1 MMKIY
6 FIGGTSEFSSKI
18 VDSLVNDYN
27 YEVTAVGRSTGHSI
41 PEDSKKIIQEA
52 LEYDIIINF
61 TYASGHQID
70 FTIHSYKELLEN
82 NWNGYFINFGSTIV
96 LHSKS
101 SMDRVNPPWQS
112 IKYHSKKKSV
122 QEAGHFISRRF
133 FENGFR
139 YTQIQCGMLANKK
152 MQALQNYRETCIQAT
167 DLSNILNY
175 LINTPKNW
183 HIHEFMIDAL

>member
-1 MMKIY
+1 MKIY
-6 FIGGTSEFSSKI
+6 FIGGTSEYSSKI
-18 VDSLVNDYN
+18 VKSLKEDYN
-27 YEVTAVGRSTGHSI
+27 FEVTAVGRSTGHEI
-41 PEDSKKIIQEA
+41 PKDNQKIIKEA
-52 LEYDIIINF
+52 LEYDVIVNF
-61 TYASGHQID
+61 TYASGYQLE
-70 FTIHSYKELLEN
+70 FTIAAYKEISES

-112 IKYHSKKKSV
+112 IRYHSKKKSI
-122 QEAGHFISRRF
+122 QEAGHYISRRF
-133 FENGFR
+133 YDNGFR

-152 MQALQNYRETCIQAT
+152 MQNLENYRTTSIQAEN
-167 DLSNILNY
+167 LSNILNY